1 MPTYEVTSPD
11 GRRFEVTAPEGAT
24 QEQVLAYAQ
33 ANYQNAQSPQVQ
45 GSTPGP
51 KRYDL
56 NQLEAALRAADAAG
70 NVEDARRLARAY
82 ERERGMQSHDASARS
97 VGIPPLPPGF
107 VLEDDVPPP
116 PPGFVLENE
125 GSQNGPWTR
134 YQGGAAGK
142 VLSQTGPW
150 TRYQQSGAP
159 IEVQGP
165 DGVMIEFPAGTD
177 EATARAALQRRYGP
191 PTEQQLIGALRKA
204 DAAGDTAAA
213 QAIARRIQS
222 LRQSPPKADFS
233 NVQGGVRSTDDG
245 RMADGWKAGV
255 GRDVA
260 MGARSVIQGVGSL
273 VGAAGGDAFNHY
285 IVPGEQPS
293 YRDAAAG
300 VADRLGLPTPQ
311 TSRERVMG
319 DVGEGFT
326 GTGLTMGAGGLLG
339 LLSRTKAVPEVSRL
353 AGLLM
358 GQPGSQVAATAAGT
372 AAASGT
378 REAGGGTGAQVLA
391 GLVGSMAPGGLGL
404 ATPFVRAQGAVPSAV
419 AGATRAAVRGRDPA
433 GVRQAVS
440 DFAAA
445 GTSPSIGQA
454 TGNRGVQALETLVG
468 NVPGGAGRMERFG
481 QQQAQQVGQ
490 RMDDLS
496 AGLARRGAS
505 VTPEQAG
512 RTIVQGIEGPGG
524 FMDRF
529 RQQSDQLYGQL
540 DQAIPQG
547 TRVPA
552 INASRYLAQQSSPI
566 SGASATSALLSNP
579 KLAGIREALQADLT
593 AGQGVLPYEAL
604 ARVRSR
610 VGEMIGDAGLVPDIP
625 TRQLRALYGALSEDM
640 RSAAQAAGPRAMQAF
655 NRANNHFKFGM
666 GRLERVEHVIDKAG
680 GPEKVYSAAFGG
692 INNGATTLRAVMQ
705 SLDKGAQRELT
716 ASFIRRMGR
725 AQSGQQNAAGDVFSM
740 ETFLTNWDKVSPE
753 AKRALFDRH
762 GPLFSANM
770 DKIARMAER
779 VRDGSRVFRNPSG
792 TARQSAL
799 MQAGGTALL
808 GGQQLLTGNVAGAIL
823 TLVGSGASA
832 LTANRMARLLTNPK
846 AVMWLGSSTQKPTGE
861 LLAQLQVLRR
871 IGEKDQDQELVALAD
886 DLGRQVR

>member
-33 ANYQNAQSPQVQ
+33 ANYQNAQNPQVQ

-56 NQLEAALRAADAAG
+56 SQLETALRAADAAG
-70 NVEDARRLARAY
+70 NVEDARRLAQAY
-82 ERERGMQSHDASARS
+82 VQERNLQRQESQRVGQAALPKKWPEVISSPAYQALSPQDREAARNQYFNDVVAPQIGNPANVTAARRQFDEQTGPRPRFQGQPVGGRFGGMPVDSSPSPD
-97 VGIPPLPPGF
+97 
-107 VLEDDVPPP
+107 
-116 PPGFVLENE
+116 
-125 GSQNGPWTR
+125 
-134 YQGGAAGK
+134 QGE
-142 VLSQTGPW
+142 QGPW
-150 TRYQQSGAP
+150 TRYQQGGAP
-159 IEVQGP
+159 IEVLGP
-165 DGVMIEFPAGTD
+165 DGVTIEFPAGTD

-191 PTEQQLIGALRKA
+191 PTQQTGE
-204 DAAGDTAAA
+204 AANA
-213 QAIARRIQS
+213 
-222 LRQSPPKADFS
+222 
-233 NVQGGVRSTDDG
+233 GGL
-245 RMADGWKAGV
+245 
-255 GRDVA
+255 GRDIA

-285 IVPGEQPS
+285 LVPGEQPS

-300 VADRLGLPTPQ
+300 VADNLGLPTPQ

-319 DVGEGFT
+319 DVGEGLT

-339 LLSRTKAVPEVSRL
+339 LLSRTKAAPQVSRL

-404 ATPFVRAQGAVPSAV
+404 ATPFVRAQGTVPSAV
-419 AGATRAAVRGRDPA
+419 AGATRATVRGRDPA

-440 DFAAA
+440 EFAAA

-454 TGNRGVQALETLVG
+454 TGNRGIQALETLVG

-529 RQQSDQLYGQL
+529 RQQSDQLYSQL

-871 IGEKDQDQELVALAD
+871 IGEKDQDPELVALAD
-886 DLGRQVR
+886 DLGRQAR